1 MDKFIKRNFNNSPHE
16 PETIFT
22 SSVEK
27 FKDKDSNLFKYAK
40 RDKLINKDNPQKRK
54 NIDFITVP
62 VAENVS
68 FEEASSMSL
77 SFRVDNI
84 KGKLMPV
91 YVLEN
96 KADDTLSSV
105 CTWQFIDGSE
115 ISEVVTYPKEKG
127 ASTGPN
133 VLSLLVQMIPKGSNE
148 NIPAA
153 TTKCN
158 HCGSIVRIDLS
169 ECPTCNRPI

>member
-1 MDKFIKRNFNNSPHE
+1 MDKFINRLFNNSPHE

-27 FKDKDSNLFKYAK
+27 FKDKDSTLFKYAK
-40 RDKLINKDNPQKRK
+40 RDKLINKDNPKK
-54 NIDFITVP
+54 EKKLSFITVP

-115 ISEVVTYPKEKG
+115 ISEGKRCFHGT
-127 ASTGPN
+127 
-133 VLSLLVQMIPKGSNE
+133 
-148 NIPAA
+148 
-153 TTKCN
+153 
-158 HCGSIVRIDLS
+158 
-169 ECPTCNRPI
+169 ECPFIISTDDPKRIKRKYPCRSDKV